1 MIWMPV
7 VTLERENN
15 YEANIQTGDAPHGR
29 DGEEFHLDCL
39 VTILRSC
46 LTQDLDLKTITLYRR
61 TVSFFFLYIQ
71 LEIFSQGR
79 TNAFS
84 DYHTHPSH
92 NCKVWFNAVQQIQTD
107 EVDQAGGLTL
117 RSFVILL
124 SGLKI
129 STALCSRTVQFKVL
143 PRETMKWTSGM
154 FSIPLHSVLGMAMR
168 MRIGCLSEI
177 CAAYIALYPTY
188 VG

>member
-1 MIWMPV
+1 MVWMPV

-15 YEANIQTGDAPHGR
+15 YEANLQTGDAPHGR
-29 DGEEFHLDCL
+29 DDEEFHLDCL

-84 DYHTHPSH
+84 DYHTHTL
-92 NCKVWFNAVQQIQTD
+92 VRF
-107 EVDQAGGLTL
+107 GLMQYN
-117 RSFVILL
+117 
-124 SGLKI
+124 KYK
-129 STALCSRTVQFKVL
+129 Q
-143 PRETMKWTSGM
+143 MKWTRQ
-154 FSIPLHSVLGMAMR
+154 V
-168 MRIGCLSEI
+168 
-177 CAAYIALYPTY
+177 
-188 VG
+188 V

>member
-1 MIWMPV
+1 MVWMPV

-15 YEANIQTGDAPHGR
+15 YEANLQTGDAPHGR
-29 DGEEFHLDCL
+29 DGEEFHLDCLL

-84 DYHTHPSH
+84 DYHTHTL
-92 NCKVWFNAVQQIQTD
+92 VRF
-107 EVDQAGGLTL
+107 GLMQCN
-117 RSFVILL
+117 
-124 SGLKI
+124 KYK
-129 STALCSRTVQFKVL
+129 Q
-143 PRETMKWTSGM
+143 MKWTRQ
-154 FSIPLHSVLGMAMR
+154 V
-168 MRIGCLSEI
+168 
-177 CAAYIALYPTY
+177 
-188 VG
+188 V